1 MVAAATGTM
10 RLEWAILALGAALAA
25 LAVMGWRIEGGVKA
39 PSARLAI
46 VTAPNNDLALTP
58 AGERRVEAALRAGG
72 PESGIQ
78 RQLEIR
84 NATANP
90 GEVHVTGTAE
100 ARELE
105 QALQIR
111 LQGGAS
117 TLFQGSL
124 AELRVGSNSFRLPS
138 HDTTDVT
145 VLAWI
150 PKTASHS
157 WEARSDSLR
166 IGFSTT
172 PTT

>member
-1 MVAAATGTM
+1 MVAAATGM
-10 RLEWAILALGAALAA
+10 RLEWAVLALGAALAA
-25 LAVMGWRIEGGVKA
+25 LAVTGWRIEGGVRA
-39 PSARLAI
+39 PAARLAI
-46 VTAPNNDLALTP
+46 VTAPNTDLALTP
-58 AGERRVEAALRAGG
+58 AGETRVEAALRAGG

-90 GEVHVTGTAE
+90 VEVHVTAATE

-105 QALQIR
+105 QALQLR
-111 LQGGAS
+111 VQAGTS

-138 HDTTDVT
+138 HETTEVT

-150 PKTASHS
+150 PKTAPHS

-166 IGFSTT
+166 IGFTTT